1 MQLTDKQ
8 RRSAYGAL
16 AITASLSLVLTGC
29 QDEDFGYS
37 AEDIKYEKAYKD
49 FFGDMPADKSWDL
62 SSYTGS
68 YDPANTRANTATID
82 GDLTEDDEWVKKDQ
96 WWEVPQR
103 TYDWMLK
110 ALLEGKDNRYLG
122 SNFVLQLPENDFVII
137 PIFQGKS
144 SIMSELEV
152 KINGYAIKKVWD
164 RSENIEVKD
173 TKRIVNGSTHPGWQ
187 KIGYYDGYSST
198 AQNEM
203 KQQYEAARTAT
214 GKSNPTGAEIGQYLP
229 LYPSYTDEAEDVRSK
244 PIYFRSRER
253 IGIQDHGFMYLSL
266 HNTMKA
272 WTSWTGFEKQWDE
285 YNEWTTPGH
294 RLTSVNP
301 QGHMLA
307 LNVPFDARPSLSE
320 LPKFENEVDG
330 QNPSQMLLIAC
341 EDANG
346 TGTDHDV
353 NDVAFLIIGY
363 PDVPTVVP
371 TTEIIKKRYM
381 CEDLGGDYDYDF
393 NDVVVDCTQKQ
404 NWKIDANGADLES
417 YEEGVADKIEI
428 KDMVKDGCPVQTA
441 KISRLCG
448 TLPVCVRIGDFV
460 FPWVNNPTS
469 GYSQDGKYWTR
480 RNLIEQSY
488 YNLCKGN
495 HESTCQCES
504 HSSYESENGGSG
516 HKVAHQDF
524 TRADGNMLTYG
535 WNPNEEQIIPHHT
548 WNPATNNI
556 VIYANWG
563 YRKIMYDGTGKV
575 KDEFKDDFK
584 GDDIKGNNIFGANED
599 DFADFA
605 NGKIHPVTFPK
616 TGMYPYIIATDP
628 EVPWM
633 AEDKTIPA
641 SWITG
646 DFSDLTNA
654 DLIGNSFY
662 MENYP
667 AADGEGYIWSGDV
680 TGIAYSTGLV
690 IKPQTAEMAA
700 IAESQDGGRGYYL
713 LNVYVEEPKGEIGRI
728 GLLDKDWNPLFTYGT
743 DGYLSYPVT
752 QRLHQTYLGV
762 DGLSCIQ
769 VLLTPEQWNTM
780 RTNGFVI
787 ASRTNGLRIKKVTTS
802 RPCLYK
808 ADGTFATN
816 NGEASGGILVDPGFT
831 VTLPLANL
839 QSQKN
844 GNEYMGMV
852 MSDESERIATIVKA
866 EEGKDLTAAQVAAN
880 AAEPGRVLVPF
891 EKAQFIS
898 GTRVE
903 LTARGNKGYKLVKWN
918 GNLPAGVSETS
929 NPLVLTY
936 TVPVVQEGSSYKPG
950 EPTNFTV
957 WPTFVAA
964 TDPNLRLEDGGH
976 EITITLANNGKYY
989 DLPALSLNMESELN
1003 TFGLNETVV
1012 KAEAH
1017 KDASKHYLKLTP
1029 RSVGETTFIVYQK
1042 EGTGNSPYGVSG
1054 ELKITV
1060 KVIDTADIPVAD
1072 TELASWMVYKWSG
1085 GERNAY
1091 IVSKSDVNNVNKPN
1105 EEVTSTY
1112 GNNNPIFGHP
1122 NGYYRQ
1128 YVDFPN
1134 AKALVIEVNS
1144 GDIEVHFNKQLGTG
1158 SYPDFGGE
1166 RLVVSTTQNTEY
1178 CHAIFNGDNNKKT
1191 YIIDLAAIRQ
1201 RYGYVHLNSICSLD
1215 GKPANVASMKV
1226 DSQYSEQRASWDLIS
1241 ALNANLNVDK
1251 NDIHQWNNLYSAN
1264 SQMVGQ
1270 DMANYVFLT
1279 TKEEAGK
1286 VVFGHKDSAPAHAVC
1301 LNTANVL
1308 KVTANKAN
1316 SNDIWFQFNKTDWS
1330 VRMDIKA
1337 QDWKY
1342 VAAKE
1347 DGANIIFT
1355 VDLDK
1360 LRHDNGLNYLYLNA
1374 INANYGHS
1382 LQISKIEIDSKGN
1395 PVDLLIANCSE
1406 AKPYTEAG
1414 DNFVTPILDQEIDG
1428 AIYGAVNNIQTAK
1441 KGDDLISPAKY
1452 IKVEV
1457 YDGYQ
1462 APRFFFNYVDGTGND
1477 GFEINQGQNNQYF
1490 YSKRTD
1496 QGTTCYYI
1504 DAASIRQDKG
1514 RAFLNSVRSAYG
1526 QKIKVKSVMI
1536 GLPK

>member
-68 YDPANTRANTATID
+68 YDPANTRANTTIID
-82 GDLTEDDEWVKKDQ
+82 GDLTEGDEWVKKDQ

-152 KINGYAIKKVWD
+152 KINGYAIKKVWS
-164 RSENIEVKD
+164 RSENIQVKD
-173 TKRIVNGSTHPGWQ
+173 TKRKVNGVTYSDWQ
-187 KIGYYDGYSST
+187 DIGYYDGYSGYDQAT
-198 AQNEM
+198 M
-203 KQQYEAARTAT
+203 KKEWENA
-214 GKSNPTGAEIGQYLP
+214 GKKASGLP
-229 LYPSYTDEAEDVRSK
+229 KYPSYTDEAEDVRAK
-244 PIYFRSRER
+244 PIYFRTNQR
-253 IGIQDHGFMYLSL
+253 IGVQDHGFMYLSL
-266 HNTMKA
+266 HNIEKA
-272 WTSWTGFEKQWDE
+272 WASWTNFEKRWDE
-285 YNEWTTPGH
+285 NNEWTTTGH

-307 LNVPFDARPSLSE
+307 LNVPFDARPSLSN

-330 QNPSQMLLIAC
+330 MNPSQMLLIAC

-363 PDVPTVVP
+363 PNVPTVVP

-428 KDMVKDGCPVQTA
+428 KDMIKDGCPVQTA

-488 YNLCKGN
+488 FNLCNGQ
-495 HESTCQCES
+495 HERTCQCER
-504 HSSYESENGGSG
+504 HSSYESENNGSG
-516 HKVAHQDF
+516 HKVGHQDF
-524 TRADGNMLTYG
+524 TRAEGNMLTYG

-548 WNPATNNI
+548 WDPQKNNI
-556 VIYANWG
+556 IIYANWG
-563 YRKIMYDGTGKV
+563 YRKIMYDGTGKIT
-575 KDEFKDDFK
+575 DEFKEEFK
-584 GDDIKGNNIFGANED
+584 GDNIQHNNIFGSD
-599 DFADFA
+599 QQDFADFA
-605 NGKIHPVTFPK
+605 NGKIFPVTFPK
-616 TGMYPYIIATDP
+616 TGKYPYIIATDP

-633 AEDKTIPA
+633 NEDKTIPA

-662 MENYP
+662 MEGYP
-667 AADGEGYIWSGDV
+667 KSDGEGFIWSGDV
-680 TGIAYSTGLV
+680 TGIAYSTGLA

-700 IAESQDGGRGYYL
+700 IAESQDAGRRYYL
-713 LNVYVEEPKGEIGRI
+713 LNVYVEEPVGEIGRI
-728 GLLDKDWNPLFTYGT
+728 GLLDKDWNPLFSNGT

-762 DGLSCIQ
+762 NGLSCVQIY
-769 VLLTPEQWNTM
+769 LTPEQWNTM

-787 ASRTNGLRIKKVTTS
+787 ASRTNGLRIKKVSTS
-802 RPCLYK
+802 RPCLY
-808 ADGTFATN
+808 DGDTVETDAN
-816 NGEASGGILVDPGFT
+816 NTVLVDPGFT
-831 VTLPLANL
+831 VEIPITEL
-839 QSQKN
+839 QNQKN
-844 GNEYMGMV
+844 NGEFMGMV
-852 MSDESERIATIVKA
+852 MSNESERIANLIKA
-866 EEGKDLTAAQVAAN
+866 EEGKELTAAQVAAN
-880 AAEPGRVLVPF
+880 TAEPGRVLVPF

-898 GTRVE
+898 GTRIE

-918 GNLPAGVSETS
+918 GVLPDGATATD
-929 NPLVLTY
+929 NPLIITHTY
-936 TVPVVQEGSSYKPG
+936 PAQKEIKDGKTVYS
-950 EPTNFTV
+950 EPTTAKAFKV

-964 TDPNLRLEDGGH
+964 LDPNLRLEDGGH

-989 DLPALSLNMESELN
+989 DLPALSENMESELS
-1003 TFGLNETVV
+1003 TFGLNEAIV
-1012 KAEAH
+1012 KAVAS
-1017 KDASKHYLKLTP
+1017 KDTKKHYLRLTP
-1029 RSVGETTFIVYQK
+1029 QSVGETTFIVYQK
-1042 EGTGNSPYGVSG
+1042 EGKNNDYGVSG

-1060 KVIDTADIPVAD
+1060 KVIDTADIPTANSN
-1072 TELASWMVYKWSG
+1072 LAGWMVHWWNS

-1091 IVSKSDVNNVNKPN
+1091 IVSNKNINNVNKTN
-1105 EEVTSTY
+1105 ENVTSMY
-1112 GNNNPIFGHP
+1112 GNNDPIFGHP
-1122 NGYYRQ
+1122 NGHYRQ

-1134 AKALVIEVNS
+1134 AKVLIIEVNS
-1144 GDIEVHFNKQLGTG
+1144 GDIEVHLNKHLGT
-1158 SYPDFGGE
+1158 SEYPDFAGE
-1166 RLVVSTTQNTEY
+1166 RLIVSTTQNTEY
-1178 CHAIFNGDNNKKT
+1178 CHAIFNGGNNKKT

-1226 DSQYSEQRASWDLIS
+1226 DSDYSEIRGRWGDINKLQNEIHPAT
-1241 ALNANLNVDK
+1241 LNVDV
-1251 NDIHQWNNLYSAN
+1251 NDIYQWNNRFSLTSEII
-1264 SQMVGQ
+1264 GQ
-1270 DMANYVFLT
+1270 TTSDYVFLT
-1279 TKEEAGK
+1279 SKQENGT
-1286 VVFGHKDSAPAHAVC
+1286 VVFGQKDSNPDHAVD
-1301 LNTANVL
+1301 LSTANTL

-1316 SNDIWFQFNKTDWS
+1316 SNGILFQFNKTGWSNRLDVKTEDWN
-1330 VRMDIKA
+1330 
-1337 QDWKY
+1337 Y
-1342 VAAKE
+1342 VAAVE
-1347 DGANIIFT
+1347 DGTNIIYL

-1360 LRHDNGLNYLYLNA
+1360 VRQDNGVNYLYLAA
-1374 INANYGHS
+1374 INADFGHS
-1382 LQISKIEIDSKGN
+1382 LQISKIEIDSKGSID
-1395 PVDLLIANCSE
+1395 VKKLISNSYELAPNKE
-1406 AKPYTEAG
+1406 ADYWQQ
-1414 DNFVTPILDQEIDG
+1414 PILNQETSLVCGLRANYNTTVGKYDDMDG
-1428 AIYGAVNNIQTAK
+1428 A
-1441 KGDDLISPAKY
+1441 KY
-1452 IKVEV
+1452 LKVTV
-1457 YDGYQ
+1457 KDGYDQ
-1462 APRFFFNYVDGTGND
+1462 PRFFFNYVDGSGND
-1477 GFEINQGQNNQYF
+1477 GITLWGDQNSPYILTMRN
-1490 YSKRTD
+1490 D
-1496 QGTTCYYI
+1496 NGTRNYYI
-1504 DAASIRQDKG
+1504 DLGKLRADKG
-1514 RAFLNSVRSAYG
+1514 HSYLNAVAADQYK
-1526 QKIKVKSVMI
+1526 QIVVTEVKV
-1536 GLPK
+1536 GLSK